1 METQEKLRLVSKYN
15 RNQYKSAIISQ
26 FKEKNRANKSALPN
40 IHDKIN
46 KYNDDNMVDERL
58 IDKNQNLS

>member
-1 METQEKLRLVSKYN
+1 MSKYN

-46 KYNDDNMVDERL
+46 KYNDDNMVDDRL
-58 IDKNQNLS
+58 LDKNQNLS